1 MVQLLLLDARTQ
13 LVYYH
18 SRESDT
24 VIVRDD
30 TCLSI
35 DSMIHSS
42 FHMCFMYVIGA
53 NMRCTTFSLL
63 YVL

>member
-1 MVQLLLLDARTQ
+1 MVHLLLLDARIQ

-30 TCLSI
+30 TGLSI

-53 NMRCTTFSLL
+53 NMRCTTFSLF
-63 YVL
+63 YVM

>member
-1 MVQLLLLDARTQ
+1 MVQLFLLDARIQ
-13 LVYYH
+13 LMYNH

-30 TCLSI
+30 TGLSI

-53 NMRCTTFSLL
+53 NMRCMTFSLFCTL
-63 YVL
+63 